1 MPMCDV
7 NSPDRSRACMLLL
20 AVIHSKP
27 LIEPI
32 LSFKAL

>member
-1 MPMCDV
+1 MPTCDV
-7 NSPDRSRACMLLL
+7 NSPDRSRACVLL
-20 AVIHSKP
+20 AFIHSEP